1 MGKVIAVSN
10 QKGGVGKTTTAI
22 NLAASLA
29 LADRR
34 VLLIDL
40 DPQANLTS
48 GTGCR
53 ERVGTSTVYD
63 SLTWQGS
70 QEQVPIPVMST
81 GVPGL
86 DLVPADRHLAGAEIE
101 LVTLPERERR
111 LQRVLRGVRGGYD
124 YVFIDTPPSLGLLTL
139 NALVAADAVLIP
151 LHAEYFA
158 LEGLADLMATLERVR
173 EHLNPGLEIAGVL
186 LTMLD
191 ERTNLAQQVA
201 REVRAYFEADVF
213 ATSIPRN
220 VRLGEAPSHGMPVAL
235 YDVKSKGA
243 EAYLALAKELLA
255 RERAAPGA

>member
-29 LADRR
+29 LADLRI
-34 VLLIDL
+34 LLIDL
-40 DPQANLTS
+40 DPQGNLTS

-53 ERVGTSTVYD
+53 ERIGSQTVYD
-63 SLTWQGS
+63 SLTWQADPD
-70 QEQVPIPVMST
+70 QIPLPIMQTP
-81 GVPGL
+81 VPGL
-86 DLVPADRHLAGAEIE
+86 DLIPADRHLAGAEIE
-101 LVTLPERERR
+101 LVTLDQRERR
-111 LQRVLRGVRGGYD
+111 LERVVSRVRDRYD
-124 YVFIDTPPSLGLLTL
+124 FVFVDTPPSLGLLTL

-158 LEGLADLMATLERVR
+158 LEGLADLMATLARVR
-173 EHLNPGLEIAGVL
+173 EHLNPGLQISGVL

-201 REVRAYFEADVF
+201 RDVRAYFETNVF
-213 ATSIPRN
+213 STTIPRN
-220 VRLGEAPSHGMPVAL
+220 IRLGEAPSHGLPVVL

-255 RERAAPGA
+255 RERTAPIA